1 MIKKL
6 TIFPVRPIPME
17 DSKTRA
23 KYLVTNV
30 KVNRYNSIWFEFMSG
45 YDFGLARE
53 NFKNEFVEILR
64 RNMQ

>member
-1 MIKKL
+1 
-6 TIFPVRPIPME
+6 ME